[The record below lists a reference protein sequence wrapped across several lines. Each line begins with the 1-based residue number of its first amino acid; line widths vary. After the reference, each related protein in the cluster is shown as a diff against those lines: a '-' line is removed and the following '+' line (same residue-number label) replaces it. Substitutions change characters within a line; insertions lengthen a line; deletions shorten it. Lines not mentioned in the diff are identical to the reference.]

1 MNSLPIEII
10 SFLKEKYKEGMT
22 IQEIKMLL
30 MDELNIRGKDAKR
43 LAKLFLSYLE
53 MLELLKVKKED
64 K

>member
-53 MLELLKVKKED
+53 MLEMVHKIK
-64 K
+64 